1 MHALIQ
7 NDQITHVGPLPSIW
21 WDGDRW
27 HDLRDDDGTYAAAL
41 GWLPVTYQP
50 RPDDTAATTW
60 DRDEPALV
68 NGLPVVGWT
77 ERPWTETELASRAEQ
92 NARLN
97 YLATRVAR
105 IEAHLWPAPP
115 DPTDP
120 GDPAKWVHLI
130 VVALAEPDH
139 EPSVWTDLGPA

>member
-7 NDQITHVGPLPSIW
+7 NDTIAHVGPLPRIW

-27 HDLRDDDGTYAAAL
+27 HDLRDDDGTQAAAL

-50 RPDDTAATTW
+50 RPDDTATATW

-77 ERPWTETELASRAEQ
+77 ARQKTSEEVAAEAEQ
-92 NARLN
+92 DARLN
-97 YLATRVAR
+97 DLVADC
-105 IEAHLWPAPP
+105 PARNTHKETP
-115 DPTDP
+115 
-120 GDPAKWVHLI
+120 
-130 VVALAEPDH
+130 
-139 EPSVWTDLGPA
+139 